1 MGETTKIGWTD
12 HTFNPWVGCS
22 KISEGC
28 KHCYAETMAKRAP
41 SLVYGPQKGQGG
53 PRAHLPVWGDQAPRR
68 VTSAENWRQ
77 PLRWDRAAAK
87 AGVRRRVFCAS
98 LADVFED
105 VAGSPVNDPNT
116 MAEWRVRLWGLIR
129 DTPHLDWLLLTKRPE
144 NVLSL
149 VPDHWRPHEPGR
161 GPVNGWP
168 AHVWIGCTVENQAR
182 AAERLPHLLRIPAPV
197 RFVSY
202 EPALERVEF
211 GRWLPLR
218 ERAHG
223 IEASAEG
230 GTRGIDWIIVGGESG
245 PGARPFELAW
255 ARSVV
260 AQGKAASVPVFVKQM
275 GALRRMGEFSSFEE
289 WVNKA
294 QSWIGGTG
302 AQCFDGKMRRCL
314 IGADMQR
321 ARDEGAFP
329 VSYWLPKWQD
339 RAGADPAEWPEDLRV
354 QQFPEARP

>member
-12 HTFNPWVGCS
+12 HTFNPWIGCT

-53 PRAHLPVWGDQAPRR
+53 PRAHLPVWGERAPRR

-105 VAGSPVNDPNT
+105 VAGSLVNDPNT
-116 MAEWRVRLWGLIR
+116 MAEWRVRLWGLI
-129 DTPHLDWLLLTKRPE
+129 DECSSLDWLLLTKRPE
-144 NVLSL
+144 NIARMVPSL
-149 VPDHWRPHEPGR
+149 WLPGIATGSGGR
-161 GPVNGWP
+161 WP
-168 AHVWIGCTVENQAR
+168 AHVWIGTTVEDQEH
-182 AAERLPHLLRIPAPV
+182 AAKRLPHLLRIPAPV

-202 EPALERVEF
+202 EPALGPVDFTRIAGEGENRPPPF
-211 GRWLPLR
+211 INALTGTGLRLPR
-218 ERAHG
+218 YGADGTWAH
-223 IEASAEG
+223 
-230 GTRGIDWIIVGGESG
+230 IDWIIVGGESG
-245 PGARPFELAW
+245 PGARPFDLAW

-260 AQGKAASVPVFVKQM
+260 AQGKAAGVPVFVKQM
-275 GALRRMGEFSSFEE
+275 GARPELDLPTDYDRHYTTINAIYQDRWPRLR
-289 WVNKA
+289 
-294 QSWIGGTG
+294 
-302 AQCFDGKMRRCL
+302 
-314 IGADMQR
+314 
-321 ARDEGAFP
+321 
-329 VSYWLPKWQD
+329 D